1 MTRFPNN
8 RRLSLRLLRRASLVV
23 GFVALAGITIGTWW
37 VRNYVYKDL
46 VPLVETN
53 LEQLLG
59 RSIKLGQVERFTL
72 SSLRF
77 SSLSIPATP
86 TDPDR
91 VAAQAV
97 DVRFSPLQ
105 VLFTRTLV
113 LSVTLV
119 KPNVYI
125 QQDQDG
131 RWVTAQVK
139 TGEGRGPVQTQLQ
152 SLELVDGNIELLS
165 AAAPTKP
172 QGSVV
177 LTQVGGIAR
186 FSSDNERINYQ
197 VNGQLTRGGAV
208 KISGETQPKT
218 QLTNLQLSAQSL
230 EASDVSR
237 LLKVPIVLQAGRVD
251 ADLAVQ
257 IPPKQSE
264 ISITGTATPT
274 QVTAKVENLP
284 QPFSNANGRLTF
296 QGQTIGLENLSANFG
311 QVPLLANGTVNLQT
325 GYNLAAQVKSVS
337 AKQLLDTFK
346 VKSPVAAAGEV
357 TAAIKVQGA
366 LQQPVLSGT
375 ASNIKPI
382 QVDRVLFTGVKTDFR
397 LAVGDKV
404 TQIAVP
410 NLTLVPAAGG
420 QIIGSGQGQLGG
432 NVNFNIEADGIS
444 GDVLAQTYGV
454 TPPINIGNVSARAAI
469 TGSLG
474 RQPLALNFASVQV
487 QPPAGGQIVGRGQV
501 QLAPQG
507 NVAFNIQA
515 QNLPGDALAQ
525 TNNNIKV
532 GNVSANARVSGT
544 LGNLRAVAQVQA
556 PTATYPTT
564 GEIVVAQQG
573 NLLLPSAVL
582 NVAGGTVRANGR
594 VIQQRW
600 QAAVNASQIQL
611 DRFAQIPPQFQGVL
625 NNATFNLSGST
636 ASFQPSTIQAS
647 GRANLNVA
655 GGRVNLRD
663 VNLNNGRWQA
673 VANASQIQFNRLAQI
688 PTQFQGVL
696 SSATFNLSG
705 GTTSFQ
711 PSTIQASGQANLNVA
726 GGRVNLR
733 NVNLNNGRWQAVAN
747 ASQIQLNRL
756 SPQLRG
762 RLNSNIQLAGTTASF
777 QLADIRAAGK
787 INASQ
792 GIAQLAQPINAQFQ
806 WNGQQII
813 VQRATTPGLS
823 ASGAIAV
830 QLPES
835 GTPQIAGLNLN
846 VQAQN
851 FDLSKTGFQTPGD
864 IAIAGL
870 LNFNGRVTG
879 TLNTPQATGNIRLR
893 NFYVGNLAFDPVL
906 TGNVNFQGGQGA
918 SLRLA
923 GTQDKIAL
931 NLNANYRPTSFLVQ
945 RAGAVTTGRT
955 EGDNLIINA
964 QQFPIALAS
973 AFLPNNQLR
982 PLGGTLSG
990 NLIVNLNNYALA
1002 GDVALANPRIARASA
1017 DEFRGNINYADG
1029 TASLSNGLLRIGD
1042 SNIAVSGSLQ
1052 AGNDPK
1058 FRLQANLN
1066 QTRVENLLQAF
1077 NIFDFRDFGG
1087 GLEAPTLAGAEALN
1101 TTPVR
1106 LPNADLQTQLEYFRQ
1121 IQTTVAQQQ
1130 QQDRQQQPPLPSLKK
1145 LTGALSG
1152 AITASGS
1159 LRTGLNVGF
1168 NFQGDNW
1175 QWGDYS
1181 INQVVADGNFADGVL
1196 TLSPL
1201 RVGINGGLVAF
1212 AGKLNPEQLS
1222 GQLSVNSLPL
1232 SLLDPLIAQYP
1243 VDITGQVN
1251 AIANLTGSLENPRAT
1266 GELTLANATLNQQ
1279 PVQTGQ
1285 LSFDYNNARLN
1296 FDSTLLLTGTQP
1308 IAINGSIP
1316 AALPFATQPT
1326 NNNININA
1334 NVSNEGLSL
1343 LNLLTNNQVAWVD
1356 GQGQV
1361 NVNVQGTFNQPVI
1374 NGNATINNATISAQA
1389 LTNPLT
1395 NVTGTVQFNGDI
1407 LNVQGIQATYNQGL
1421 ITASGSLPIFT
1432 AADISNPLSVAIQDK
1447 LNLQV
1452 ADLYTGDVSGNAV
1465 IRGTALKPR
1474 IGGEITLSDGQVTI
1488 GNTSDNKS
1496 QRANTTNNPTTI
1508 QLERNQPATTAT
1520 NTTTIQSN
1528 GNQSETTVT
1537 QPAPTRP
1544 NLPIEFAD
1552 LRLNLGDDVRVTS
1565 QPLLSF
1571 VPGGAEFIQ
1580 PLLRFDAEG
1589 DLTINGT
1596 LAQPRPQG
1604 VIRLT
1609 GGRISLFTTEFT
1621 LERGYEHTAQFT
1633 PSQGLDPTLDVRLVA
1648 IVPEASNRSDRI
1660 LESPLSAE
1668 ISDVS
1673 PTTFGTLRTVRIQA
1687 RATGPASQLANNLEL
1702 TSQPSRSRGEIVA
1715 LLGGSI
1721 LNNFAQ
1727 GDAGQGLTSF
1737 ASSTI
1742 LGSLQ
1747 GTITAIGQTIGFSEF
1762 RIFPTPTTSRESSR
1776 ASVLDL
1782 SAEGVFDINRNF
1794 SVSLS
1799 SPLSTTTSLRY
1810 NVLYRLNDDI
1820 LVRGS
1825 TNLGDDSQLFVE
1837 YETRF

>member
-1 MTRFPNN
+1 MTRSSNN
-8 RRLSLRLLRRASLVV
+8 RRLSLQLLRRASLVV
-23 GFVALAGITIGTWW
+23 GFVALAGIAVGAWW
-37 VRNYVYKDL
+37 ARNYVYNDL
-46 VPLVETN
+46 APLVETN

-59 RSIKLGQVERFTL
+59 RSLKLGQVERFTP

-77 SSLSIPATP
+77 SSLAIPATA
-86 TDPDR
+86 TDSDR
-91 VAAQAV
+91 VTAQAV

-113 LSVTLV
+113 LNVTLV
-119 KPNVYI
+119 KPNVFI
-125 QQDQDG
+125 QQDQNG

-139 TGEGRGPVQTQLQ
+139 TGEGRGPIKTQLQ
-152 SLELVDGNIELLS
+152 TLELVDGNVELLP
-165 AAAPTKP
+165 APAPTRPK
-172 QGSVV
+172 GSVV
-177 LTQVGGIAR
+177 LAQVGGIAR
-186 FSSDNERINYQ
+186 FSPDNQRIGYQ
-197 VNGQLTRGGAV
+197 INGQLTRGGGV
-208 KISGETQPKT
+208 KISGETQPKA
-218 QLTNLQLSAQSL
+218 QLTNLQLVAQSVQ
-230 EASDVSR
+230 ASEVSR
-237 LLKVPIVLQAGRVD
+237 LVQLPIVLQAGRVD

-257 IPPKQSE
+257 IPAKQSE
-264 ISITGTATPT
+264 LSITGTAIPT
-274 QVTAKVENLP
+274 QVTAKVQNLP

-296 QGQTIGLENLSANFG
+296 QGQTIALENLNANFG
-311 QVPLLANGTVNLQT
+311 KVPLLANGTVNLQT

-346 VKSPVAAAGEV
+346 VKSPVPAAGEV

-397 LAVGDKV
+397 LTVAKNA

-420 QIIGSGQGQLGG
+420 QIVGSGQGQLGG
-432 NVNFNIEADGIS
+432 NVNFSIEAAGIS
-444 GDVLAQTYGV
+444 GDVLARSYGV
-454 TPPINIGNVSARAAI
+454 TPPIKVGNVSAKAEI

-474 RQPLALNFASVQV
+474 KQPLALNISSVQV

-507 NVAFNIQA
+507 NVSFNLQA
-515 QNLPGDALAQ
+515 QNLPGDTLAK
-525 TNNNIKV
+525 TDNNIKV

-573 NLLLPSAVL
+573 NNLVLPSAVL
-582 NVAGGTVRANGR
+582 NVAGGTVRASGR
-594 VIQQRW
+594 VAQQRW

-611 DRFAQIPPQFQGVL
+611 DRFEQIPPQFQGVL
-625 NNATFNLSGST
+625 SSAAFNLSGST
-636 ASFQPSTIQAS
+636 ASFQPA
-647 GRANLNVA
+647 
-655 GGRVNLRD
+655 
-663 VNLNNGRWQA
+663 
-673 VANASQIQFNRLAQI
+673 
-688 PTQFQGVL
+688 
-696 SSATFNLSG
+696 
-705 GTTSFQ
+705 
-711 PSTIQASGQANLNVA
+711 TIQASGQASLNVA

-747 ASQIQLNRL
+747 ASQIQLNRF

-762 RLNSNIQLAGTTASF
+762 RLNSNVQLAGTTASF
-777 QLADIRAAGK
+777 QLADIRAAGE

-792 GIAQLAQPINAQFQ
+792 GGAWLAQPINAQFQ

-830 QLPES
+830 QLPQS

-851 FDLSKTGFQTPGD
+851 FDLSKTGVQTPGD
-864 IAIAGL
+864 IAVAGL
-870 LNFNGRVTG
+870 LDFNGRVTG
-879 TLNTPQATGNIRLR
+879 TLNTPEATGNIRLR
-893 NFYVGNLAFDPVL
+893 NFNVGNLAFDPVL
-906 TGNVNFQGGQGA
+906 TGNVNFPGKGQ
-918 SLRLA
+918 SLQLA
-923 GTQDKIAL
+923 GTQDNIAL
-931 NLNANYRPTSFLVQ
+931 NLDANYRPSSFLVQ
-945 RAGAVTTGRT
+945 RAGALTTGRT
-955 EGDNLIINA
+955 QGDNLIINA

-982 PLGGTLSG
+982 PLGGQLSG
-990 NLIVNLNNYALA
+990 NLVVNLNNYALA
-1002 GDVALANPRIARASA
+1002 GDVVIANPRIARASA
-1017 DEFRGNINYADG
+1017 DEFRGNINYTDG
-1029 TASLSNGLLRIGD
+1029 TASLSNGFLRIGD

-1058 FRLQANLN
+1058 FQLQANLN

-1077 NIFDFRDFGG
+1077 SIFDLRDFGG
-1087 GLEAPTLAGAEALN
+1087 GLQTPTLVGAAELD
-1101 TTPVR
+1101 TTPLR
-1106 LPNADLQTQLEYFRQ
+1106 LPDADLQTQLEYFRR
-1121 IQTTVAQQQ
+1121 IETTIAQQQ
-1130 QQDRQQQPPLPSLKK
+1130 QQERRQAPDLPSLQE
-1145 LTGALSG
+1145 LTGALNG
-1152 AITASGS
+1152 VITASGS

-1168 NFQGDNW
+1168 NFLGNNW
-1175 QWGDYS
+1175 RWGEYS

-1212 AGKLNPEQLS
+1212 AGQLGTEQLS

-1232 SLLDPLIAQYP
+1232 SLLDPFIARYP

-1251 AIANLTGSLENPRAT
+1251 AIANLAGSVANPRAT
-1266 GELTLANATLNQQ
+1266 GEVTLANATFNQQ

-1285 LSFDYNNARLN
+1285 VNFDYNNSRLN

-1316 AALPFATQPT
+1316 VALPFAAARPT
-1326 NNNININA
+1326 NNQININA
-1334 NVSNEGLSL
+1334 SVNNEGLSL
-1343 LNLLTNNQVAWVD
+1343 LNLLTNNQVAWMD

-1361 NVNVQGTFNQPVI
+1361 NVNVQGSFNQPII
-1374 NGNATINNATISAQA
+1374 NGNASINNATISAQA
-1389 LTNPLT
+1389 LTNPLR
-1395 NVTGTVQFNGDI
+1395 NVTGTVQFNGDS

-1421 ITASGSLPIFT
+1421 VTASGSLPIFS
-1432 AADISNPLSVAIQDK
+1432 AEDVSNPLTVAIQDK
-1447 LNLQV
+1447 LNLQI

-1474 IGGEITLSDGQVTI
+1474 IAGEITLSDGQVTI
-1488 GNTSDNKS
+1488 DNSNNTRSR
-1496 QRANTTNNPTTI
+1496 RANTTTNSTTI
-1508 QLERNQPATTAT
+1508 QLERNQPQTTAT
-1520 NTTTIQSN
+1520 
-1528 GNQSETTVT
+1528 
-1537 QPAPTRP
+1537 TRP
-1544 NLPIEFAD
+1544 NLPVEFAD
-1552 LRLNLGDDVRVTS
+1552 LRLNLSDDVRVTT
-1565 QPLLSF
+1565 QLLDF
-1571 VPGGAEFIQ
+1571 LPGGAELTQSLINFN
-1580 PLLRFDAEG
+1580 AVGE
-1589 DLTINGT
+1589 LTINGT

-1609 GGRISLFTTEFT
+1609 GGRVGLFSTEFT
-1621 LERGYEHTAQFT
+1621 LERGYEQTARFT

-1673 PTTFGTLRTVRIQA
+1673 ATSFGTLRTVRVRA
-1687 RATGPASQLANNLEL
+1687 RATGRASQLANNLEL
-1702 TSQPSRSRGEIVA
+1702 TSEPSRSRGEIIA

-1727 GDAGQGLTSF
+1727 GDATQGLTNI

-1742 LGSLQ
+1742 LGGLQ
-1747 GTITAIGQTIGFSEF
+1747 GTITAIGQAIGFSEF
-1762 RIFPTPTTSRESSR
+1762 RIFPTPITSRESNR

-1782 SAEGVFDINRNF
+1782 SAEGVFDINRNL

-1799 SPLSTTTSLRY
+1799 TPLSTNNSLRY
-1810 NVLYRLNDDI
+1810 NVLYRLNDDV

>member
-1 MTRFPNN
+1 MTRSPNN
-8 RRLSLRLLRRASLVV
+8 RRLSLQLLRRASLVV
-23 GFVALAGITIGTWW
+23 GFVALAGIVGGAWW
-37 VRNYVYKDL
+37 VRNYVYNDL
-46 VPLVETN
+46 APLVETN

-77 SSLSIPATP
+77 SSLSIPATA

-91 VAAQAV
+91 VTAQAI
-97 DVRFSPLQ
+97 DVQFSPLQ
-105 VLFTRTLV
+105 VILTRTLV
-113 LSVTLV
+113 LNVTLV
-119 KPNVYI
+119 NPNVFI

-139 TGEGRGPVQTQLQ
+139 TGEGRGAIQTQLET
-152 SLELVDGNIELLS
+152 LELVGGNVELL
-165 AAAPTKP
+165 AAPAPTRP

-186 FSSDNERINYQ
+186 FAPDNQRIGYQ
-197 VNGQLTRGGAV
+197 INGQLTRGGTV
-208 KISGETQPKT
+208 RISGETQPKA
-218 QLTNLQLSAQSL
+218 QLTNLQLAAQSVQVS
-230 EASDVSR
+230 EVSR
-237 LLKVPIVLQAGRVD
+237 LINLPIVLQAGRVD

-257 IPPKQSE
+257 IPAKQSE
-264 ISITGTATPT
+264 ISITGTATPS
-274 QVTAKVENLP
+274 QVTAKVQNLP

-296 QGQTIGLENLSANFG
+296 QGQTIGLESLSANFG
-311 QVPLLANGTVNLQT
+311 KVALLANGTVNLQT
-325 GYNLAAQVKSVS
+325 GYNLAAQVKSVT

-346 VKSPVAAAGEV
+346 VKSPVPAAGEV
-357 TAAIKVQGA
+357 TAAIKVQGG
-366 LQQPVLSGT
+366 LQQPVVSGT

-397 LAVGDKV
+397 LSVGEKA

-420 QIIGSGQGQLGG
+420 QITGSGQGQLGG
-432 NVNFNIEADGIS
+432 NVKFNIEAAGIS
-444 GDVLAQTYGV
+444 GDVLARSYGV
-454 TPPINIGNVSARAAI
+454 NPPIQVGNVAAKAEI

-474 RQPLALNFASVQV
+474 QQPLALNVSTVQV

-507 NVAFNIQA
+507 NVSFNLQA
-515 QNLPGDALAQ
+515 QNLPGDALVK
-525 TNNNIKV
+525 TNDNIKI
-532 GNVSANARVSGT
+532 GNVSANARVSGN

-556 PTATYPTT
+556 PTATYPTR
-564 GEIVVAQQG
+564 GEVVVAQQG
-573 NLLLPSAVL
+573 NNLVLPNAVL
-582 NVAGGTVRANGR
+582 NVAGGTVRASGR
-594 VIQQRW
+594 VVQQRW

-611 DRFAQIPPQFQGVL
+611 DSFEQIPPQFQGVL
-625 NNATFNLSGST
+625 SNAAFNLSGST
-636 ASFQPSTIQAS
+636 ASFQPETIQAS
-647 GRANLNVA
+647 GQASLNVA

-673 VANASQIQFNRLAQI
+673 VANVSQIQFNRVAQI
-688 PTQFQGVL
+688 PPQFQGVL
-696 SSATFNLSG
+696 TSAAFNLSG
-705 GTTSFQ
+705 STASFQ
-711 PSTIQASGQANLNVA
+711 PETIQASGQANLNVA

-733 NVNLNNGRWQAVAN
+733 NVNLNNGRWQVVAN
-747 ASQIQLNRL
+747 ASQIQLNRF

-762 RLNSNIQLAGTTASF
+762 RVNSNVQLAGTTASF
-777 QLADIRAAGK
+777 QLADIRAAGE

-806 WNGQQII
+806 WNGKQII
-813 VQRATTPGLS
+813 VQRAATAGLS
-823 ASGAIAV
+823 ANGAIAV

-851 FDLSKTGFQTPGD
+851 FDLSKIGLQTPGD
-864 IAIAGL
+864 IAVAGL
-870 LNFNGRVTG
+870 LDFNGRVTG
-879 TLNTPQATGNIRLR
+879 TLNTPEAGGNIRLR
-893 NFYVGNLAFDPVL
+893 NFNVGNLAFDPLL

-918 SLRLA
+918 SLQLA
-923 GTQDKIAL
+923 GTEDKIAV

-945 RAGAVTTGRT
+945 RGGAITTGRT

-964 QQFPIALAS
+964 QQFPIALVNG
-973 AFLPNNQLR
+973 FLRNNQLR

-990 NLIVNLNNYALA
+990 NLTVNLNNYAVA
-1002 GDVALANPRIARASA
+1002 GDVAIANPRVARASA

-1042 SNIAVSGSLQ
+1042 SNIALSASLQ

-1058 FRLQANLN
+1058 FQVQANLN

-1077 NIFDFRDFGG
+1077 SIFNFGDFGG
-1087 GLEAPTLAGAEALN
+1087 GLQTPSLAGAEALD

-1106 LPNADLQTQLEYFRQ
+1106 LPDADLQTQLEYFSK
-1121 IQTTVAQQQ
+1121 IQTTIAQQQ
-1130 QQDRQQQPPLPSLKK
+1130 QQERRQQPDLPSLQE
-1145 LTGALSG
+1145 LTGVLNG
-1152 AITASGS
+1152 TITASGS
-1159 LRTGLNVGF
+1159 LRTGLNAGF
-1168 NFQGDNW
+1168 NLLGDNW
-1175 QWGDYS
+1175 RWGEYS
-1181 INQVVADGNFADGVL
+1181 INQVVANGNFADGVL

-1201 RVGINGGLVAF
+1201 QVGINGGLVAF
-1212 AGKLNPEQLS
+1212 AGQLGTEELS

-1232 SLLDPLIAQYP
+1232 SLLDPFIARYP
-1243 VDITGQVN
+1243 IDITGQVN
-1251 AIANLTGSLENPRAT
+1251 AIANLAGSLENPRAT
-1266 GELTLANATLNQQ
+1266 GEVTLANATLNKQ

-1285 LSFDYNNARLN
+1285 VNFNYNNSRLN
-1296 FDSTLLLTGTQP
+1296 FDSTLLLTSTQP
-1308 IAINGSIP
+1308 ITINGSIP
-1316 AALPFATQPT
+1316 AALPFTAEPPT
-1326 NNNININA
+1326 NNQISINA

-1361 NVNVQGTFNQPVI
+1361 NVNVQGTFNQPII
-1374 NGNATINNATISAQA
+1374 NGNATINNATISAQL
-1389 LTNPLT
+1389 LTDPLR
-1395 NVTGTVQFNGDI
+1395 NVTGTVQFNGDT

-1421 ITASGSLPIFT
+1421 VTASGSLPIF
-1432 AADISNPLSVAIQDK
+1432 AGGGIVNNPLTVAIQDK

-1452 ADLYTGDVSGNAV
+1452 AGLYTGDVSGNAV
-1465 IRGTALKPR
+1465 IRGTALKPQ
-1474 IGGEITLSDGQVTI
+1474 IAGDITLSDGQVTLAL
-1488 GNTSDNKS
+1488 GNTSNNKP
-1496 QRANTTNNPTTI
+1496 QQANTTTTPTTI
-1508 QLERNQPATTAT
+1508 QIERQPATTAA
-1520 NTTTIQSN
+1520 QP
-1528 GNQSETTVT
+1528 ETTAT
-1537 QPAPTRP
+1537 QPATTRP

-1552 LRLNLGDDVRVTS
+1552 LRLNLGDDVRITTE
-1565 QPLLSF
+1565 LLNF
-1571 VPGGAEFIQ
+1571 LPGGAELTQSLIN
-1580 PLLRFDAEG
+1580 FDAVG

-1596 LAQPRPQG
+1596 LARPRPQG

-1609 GGRISLFTTEFT
+1609 GGRIGLFSTEFT
-1621 LERGYEHTAQFT
+1621 LERGYEHTATFT

-1660 LESPLSAE
+1660 LDSPFSAE

-1673 PTTFGTLRTVRIQA
+1673 ATNFGTLRTVRVRA
-1687 RATGPASQLANNLEL
+1687 TATGPASQLAKNLEL
-1702 TSQPSRSRGEIVA
+1702 TSEPSRSRGEIIA

-1727 GDAGQGLTSF
+1727 GDATQGLTNI

-1762 RIFPTPTTSRESSR
+1762 RIFPTATTGRESTRS
-1776 ASVLDL
+1776 SVLDL
-1782 SAEGVFDINRNF
+1782 SAEGVFDINRTL

-1799 SPLSTTTSLRY
+1799 APLSGDESLLY

-1825 TNLGDDSQLFVE
+1825 TNLGDDSLLFIQ